1 MQPYLIFVLVF
12 LTSTAT
18 ADKGKGMMT
27 GGVMDQDPSDPGYL
41 AKAWK
46 AAKSVTE
53 HSSNNGQYV
62 MVPIKVLKAQSQV
75 VAGFRY
81 IFEILYGESTCKKA
95 DIANKEINEANCKLN
110 ENGNRALYTVDL
122 WEKPWQNFEEFTV
135 TKIRN
140 VAPGENL

>member
-53 HSSNNGQYV
+53 HASNNGQYV

-95 DIANKEINEANCKLN
+95 
-110 ENGNRALYTVDL
+110 LYTVDL